1 MLTCGDCNC
10 FRVENPEPVAFE
22 NRRMIEIYNGICLC
36 HGYHLRSNEEICVDF
51 ERGVG
56 HETFSDKSREKKLWR
71 AKK

>member
-1 MLTCGDCNC
+1 MQLTCGECNC

-22 NRRMIEIYNGICLC
+22 KRRRIDVYNGICLC

-56 HETFSDKSREKKLWR
+56 HEAFSNKSKEKRL
-71 AKK
+71 